1 MQTLSGQLLFDLVDE
16 PDQATPAPV
25 VACCCWGRSLGRGGE
40 TMLLI
45 APTPIMAQRLAR
57 NLRRRGAAVHVRE
70 RQVTVLAGNVA
81 TVRAVAQRYAAVEVK
96 R

>member
-1 MQTLSGQLLFDLVDE
+1 
-16 PDQATPAPV
+16 
-25 VACCCWGRSLGRGGE
+25 
-40 TMLLI
+40 MLLI

-96 R
+96 P